1 MSSLVATNMQNH
13 SQMLDKN
20 GNPVRVGDRCKFY
33 SGDRSEWLDGTVRS
47 VKTHSYYHAFEM
59 REDVWEAKVDDG
71 DPDNSEIETNG
82 FGVAASVDS
91 NAIEV
96 ILD

>member
-1 MSSLVATNMQNH
+1 
-13 SQMLDKN
+13 
-20 GNPVRVGDRCKFY
+20 
-33 SGDRSEWLDGTVRS
+33 

-71 DPDNSEIETNG
+71 DPANSEIETNG